1 MTLDR
6 DNNKMLTLWV
16 DATNTTTFY
25 IPIKVHVGACLVG
38 MNIGKI
44 TRRGKAREEYMNI
57 VSDSRQ

>member
-1 MTLDR
+1 
-6 DNNKMLTLWV
+6 MLTLWV